1 MRPSSASFCGC
12 RSGWPNGSI
21 SSTKQS
27 NICARKTASCRKTD
41 PHIHHHRH
49 RRSFGHAGADGSFSE
64 DATHTFFEPVSEFHK
79 KIRENYAGLDYRLIE
94 AAVTDEDRD
103 VTLQV
108 RKVVSQTEITHSSV
122 VDDASENS
130 ETRVVI
136 GTRLDAFTKANALL
150 KPYLVKIVVDGNEMS
165 SDHIRRSAIARRRRK
180 RSCRQCG
187 VAASTACK
195 YSDTL

>member
-1 MRPSSASFCGC
+1 MKVLVERQIP
-12 RSGWPNGSI
+12 I
-21 SSTKQS
+21 ST
-27 NICARKTASCRKTD
+27 
-41 PHIHHHRH
+41 H

-130 ETRVVI
+130 ETRVVT

-165 SDHIRRSAIARRRRK
+165 SDHIRRSAIARRAPETILPPVW
-180 RSCRQCG
+180 CRCLYGMQIF
-187 VAASTACK
+187 
-195 YSDTL
+195 